1 MSVIVPVI
9 LKSFHHMWIT
19 TQLPE
24 VMSQENILFL
34 LNNRY
39 FRKELKYTTVVGTVL
54 SFIIIIMDTY
64 LKNSQLYLSS
74 LDKNITFSVFWMVGI
89 DNLSDLF
96 QP

>member
-1 MSVIVPVI
+1 
-9 LKSFHHMWIT
+9 MWIT

-34 LNNRY
+34 LNYIY

-64 LKNSQLYLSS
+64 LKNSQLHLLFYIYKYITIFSGQKYHFLSI
-74 LDKNITFSVFWMVGI
+74 LNG
-89 DNLSDLF
+89 
-96 QP
+96 